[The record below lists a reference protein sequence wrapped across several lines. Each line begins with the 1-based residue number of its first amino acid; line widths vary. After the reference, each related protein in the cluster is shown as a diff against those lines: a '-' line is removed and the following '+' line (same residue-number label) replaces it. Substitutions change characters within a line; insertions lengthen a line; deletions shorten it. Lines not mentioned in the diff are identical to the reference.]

1 MKLLI
6 IRQHHGAEHTIGHL
20 FVDGD
25 NVCYTLEDKVR
36 ERPGEPVGRWKVP
49 GRTAIPRGTYKVAI
63 THSPRFGVP
72 LPLIIN
78 VPGFSGV
85 RIHPGNTSVDTD
97 GCILVGHTWSG
108 GDFIGQSR
116 IAFNALFS
124 ILQKAQQAGYPIEI
138 EIR

>member
-1 MKLLI
+1 MRI
-6 IRQHHGAEHTIGHL
+6 NEHPVFGELDATEPIAFEFNGVP
-20 FVDGD
+20 F
-25 NVCYTLEDKVR
+25 EA
-36 ERPGEPVGRWKVP
+36 RPGEPVGRWKVP
-49 GRTAIPRGTYKVAI
+49 GRTAIPRGTYKMAI

-85 RIHPGNTSVDTD
+85 RIHAGNQSSETE
-97 GCILVGHTWSG
+97 GCILVGHSWSG

-116 IAFNALFS
+116 IAFNAIFQ
-124 ILQKAQQAGYPIEI
+124 ILQKAHMAGEPIEL